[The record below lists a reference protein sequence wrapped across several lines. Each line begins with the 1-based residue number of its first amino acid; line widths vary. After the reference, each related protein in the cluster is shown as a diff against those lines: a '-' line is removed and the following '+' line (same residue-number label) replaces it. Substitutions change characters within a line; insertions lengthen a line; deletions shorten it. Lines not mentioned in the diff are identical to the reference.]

1 LLSFL
6 RLPLEKACRLG
17 KKQIKITDFK
27 KHHIGANLKL
37 NAPKKTQKKA
47 GKLIPAFHDS
57 FYNKAMLCHNYYGLL
72 VPN

>member
-1 LLSFL
+1 MLSFL

-37 NAPKKTQKKA
+37 NAPKKNAKKSREINP
-47 GKLIPAFHDS
+47 GFS
-57 FYNKAMLCHNYYGLL
+57 
-72 VPN
+72 